1 MAQICAAP
9 GAGYTRAADSKGPAR
24 TNGTRIITQS
34 AIGAFIAGLPEP
46 RRGRIVTA
54 GSTIDSWKAK
64 PRAILERLR
73 GERLAHAWRAA
84 L

>member
-1 MAQICAAP
+1 MSNLP
-9 GAGYTRAADSKGPAR
+9 DLRPAR
-24 TNGTRIITQS
+24 NDS
-34 AIGAFIAGLPEP
+34 AVSIFLAGLPDI